1 MEKMKKPLIE
11 VRNFYVAYGEKEVLK
26 NLNFSV
32 REKESF
38 TILGESG
45 AGKTTILRSI
55 IGLKK
60 PSRGE
65 IFVDGQNV
73 VNMSEEELAPVRKNV
88 AYVFQ
93 NGALFDSMTV
103 FENLA
108 FPLWEHTKIRGKAL
122 KKRVDKELEEFELT
136 GSEKL
141 YPAELSGGMQKRV
154 SIARSMILRPKMIL
168 YDEPTVSLDPYNTA
182 NLTKTMMKLKKRGT
196 TSIVVTHNMSL
207 ALKISSRIALL
218 LDGKFSVVGT
228 PKTIEKDHNVL
239 LKNFMEGIKGEEL
252 EKRKVKEEIKRGN

>member
-1 MEKMKKPLIE
+1 MEKPLIE
-11 VRNFYVAYGEKEVLK
+11 VKNFYVTYGEREVLK
-26 NLNFSV
+26 NLSFTV
-32 REKESF
+32 REKECF

-45 AGKTTILRSI
+45 AGKTTILSSI

-73 VNMSEEELAPVRKNV
+73 VNISEEEFAPIRKKV

-108 FPLWEHTKIRGKAL
+108 FPLWEHSKIRGKAL
-122 KKRVDKELEEFELT
+122 KKRVQQELEEFELAGT
-136 GSEKL
+136 EKL
-141 YPAELSGGMQKRV
+141 YPAQLSGGMKKRV
-154 SIARSMILRPKMIL
+154 SIARSMMLRPKVIL

-182 NLTKTMMKLKKRGT
+182 NLLKTMLKLKRRGT
-196 TSIVVTHNMSL
+196 TSIVVTHNISL
-207 ALKISSRIALL
+207 ALKISNRMALL
-218 LDGKFSVVGT
+218 SDGKFAVVGT
-228 PKTIEKDHNVL
+228 PKNIEKDYNVL
-239 LKNFMEGIKGEEL
+239 LKNFINGVKGGKL
-252 EKRKVKEEIKRGN
+252 K